1 MSGVKTLHCT
11 HTFTSSH
18 SDRLPHKSFPFSAAL
33 LQSCRAFVM
42 VYLDTA
48 PLAEC
53 RGSSAASIRY
63 AMETSDDGSTVL
75 VKAYKGETYLGR
87 LS

>member
-1 MSGVKTLHCT
+1 M
-11 HTFTSSH
+11 
-18 SDRLPHKSFPFSAAL
+18 
-33 LQSCRAFVM
+33 Q

-53 RGSSAASIRY
+53 RGSRAASIRY
-63 AMETSDDGSTVL
+63 EMEKCDDGSTVL

>member
-1 MSGVKTLHCT
+1 LQ
-11 HTFTSSH
+11 F
-18 SDRLPHKSFPFSAAL
+18 AAL
-33 LQSCRAFVM
+33 MM

>member
-1 MSGVKTLHCT
+1 MLVRSLSTLV
-11 HTFTSSH
+11 
-18 SDRLPHKSFPFSAAL
+18 LPAIIYSV
-33 LQSCRAFVM
+33 SCVM
-42 VYLDTA
+42 QVYLDTA

-53 RGSSAASIRY
+53 RGSRAASIRY
-63 AMETSDDGSTVL
+63 ETEECDDGSTVL

>member
-1 MSGVKTLHCT
+1 MKTVSLLPPN
-11 HTFTSSH
+11 SLSH
-18 SDRLPHKSFPFSAAL
+18 WCP
-33 LQSCRAFVM
+33 VM
-42 VYLDTA
+42 QVYLDTA

-53 RGSSAASIRY
+53 RGSRAASIRY
-63 AMETSDDGSTVL
+63 EMEKCDDGSTVL